1 MPRDENGIPSRPVH
15 GIDGGRERGKE
26 GGRAIPSMRP
36 RNATADFS
44 PRILF
49 SSPVFLSFATTTAR
63 PTRALDRR
71 AFRTERFRALD
82 GIFNR
87 IIERGSIRFRAT
99 NSIRVGS
106 PHCEFDRLNLFNKQ
120 LSNIKLIINASV
132 LINVSLHL
140 FETDVSDC

>member
-15 GIDGGRERGKE
+15 GIDGGREKE
-26 GGRAIPSMRP
+26 GGRAISSMRP

-106 PHCEFDRLNLFNKQ
+106 LHCELDRNWNG
-120 LSNIKLIINASV
+120 NEIIKKLCYLTSIF
-132 LINVSLHL
+132 LKLT
-140 FETDVSDC
+140 F